1 MACVRRVAVRGMGM
15 SLRSLCWVVL
25 SIALSSAIGTD
36 AAAAGKPAPVEP
48 KPLAAVVR
56 GKMQPVQSGPLQ
68 VPLIT
73 WGGDVATILAEQDG
87 LFKAEG
93 LDVKLFLENDF
104 AKQVQDFVGGKTP
117 LLRGTMGMINS
128 AVEALA
134 AAG

>member
-1 MACVRRVAVRGMGM
+1 MACGRRVAARGMCM
-15 SLRSLCWVVL
+15 SLRSLGWVVVTV
-25 SIALSSAIGTD
+25 ALAGAIGTD
-36 AAAAGKPAPVEP
+36 VIAAGKLAPVEP

-56 GKMQPVQSGPLQ
+56 GKMQPVQTGPLQ
-68 VPLIT
+68 LPLIT

-93 LDVKLFLENDF
+93 LDVKLFVENDF

-128 AVEALA
+128 AVEAL
-134 AAG
+134 